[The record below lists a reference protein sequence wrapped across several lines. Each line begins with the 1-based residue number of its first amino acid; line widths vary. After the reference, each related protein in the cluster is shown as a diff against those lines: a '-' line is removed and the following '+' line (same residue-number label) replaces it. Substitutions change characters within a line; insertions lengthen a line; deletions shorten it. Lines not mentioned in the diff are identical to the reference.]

1 MCDVSNNIFNI
12 RKISFII
19 MKPTTKL
26 YLKVFLITGFNF
38 GLLTVI
44 MDLILG
50 NKLSIWGFLSAALFF
65 GVFMS
70 LILVSISISRLKKM
84 GLKDFS
90 DEDLAMKQKRE
101 IVSALNIPEIVE
113 RLKKDEKTGK
123 MKLQMLE
130 NGIQL
135 SSGVSWESWGEIINI
150 IQIPIEE
157 NKYKYQIISK
167 PKLSTT
173 IIDYGKDFEN
183 VNRIK
188 KILEDTV

>member
-1 MCDVSNNIFNI
+1 
-12 RKISFII
+12 

-26 YLKVFLITGFNF
+26 YLKIFLYSGVFF

-44 MDLILG
+44 MDLIFG
-50 NKLSIWGFLSAALFF
+50 DKLSIWEFLAAALFF

-70 LILVSISISRLKKM
+70 LVLVSINIYNLKKM

-90 DEDLAMKQKRE
+90 DEDLAVKQKRE
-101 IVSALNIPEIVE
+101 IVSTLNIPEIIE

-123 MKLQMLE
+123 MKLKMLE

-135 SSGVSWESWGEIINI
+135 TSGVSWESWGEVINI
-150 IQIPIEE
+150 IQIPNGE
-157 NKYKYQIISK
+157 NKYKYQIMSK
-167 PKLSTT
+167 PKLSTS
-173 IIDYGKDFEN
+173 IIDYGKNFEN
-183 VNRIK
+183 VTRIK

>member
-26 YLKVFLITGFNF
+26 YLKIFLYAGVFF

-44 MDLILG
+44 MDLIFG
-50 NKLSIWGFLSAALFF
+50 DKLSIWEFLFSAIFF
-65 GVFMS
+65 GFFMS

-84 GLKDFS
+84 GMKDIS
-90 DEDLAMKQKRE
+90 DEDLAVKQKRE
-101 IVSALNIPEIVE
+101 IVSTFNIPEIIE

-123 MKLQMLE
+123 MKLKMLE

-135 SSGVSWESWGEIINI
+135 STGVSWESWGEVINI
-150 IQIPIEE
+150 IQIPNGE

-173 IIDYGKDFEN
+173 IIDYGKNFEN
-183 VNRIK
+183 VKRIK